1 MKKYS
6 QGHDNASGSFHQR
19 LNAYALAASSA
30 GVTLLALAEPST
42 AEIIYTP
49 AHHVIADRGSYR
61 LDLNHDGTTD
71 LTIQNNYVHSC
82 TTDSCHTSED
92 LVTKLSETNQVVY
105 NFYGAVALKKGMQI
119 GHGKAFRGGA
129 ERMVNVNSLSYPMGS
144 WINVKSRYLGIKFK
158 IKGQIH
164 YGWARLNVQVEMP
177 LTITA
182 TLTGYAY
189 ETIPGKSIKT
199 GQTFDILPPAPDSLS
214 PDDPG
219 PGASLTNP
227 IPDNSQPAS
236 LGLLALGAPG
246 LAIWRREESVDAKP

>member
-1 MKKYS
+1 MIMKKYS
-6 QGHDNASGSFHQR
+6 QDHENTSGSFHQL

-30 GVTLLALAEPST
+30 GVTLLALAEPSA

-82 TTDSCHTSED
+82 TGDSCRTSEA
-92 LVTKLSETNQVVY
+92 LVTKLSGTNQVVY

-119 GHGKAFRGGA
+119 GDEKAFHGGA
-129 ERMVNVNSLSYPMGS
+129 ERMVDVNYSFTYPMGS
-144 WINVKSRYLGIKFK
+144 WINVKNRYLGIKFK

-164 YGWARLNVQVEMP
+164 YGWARLNVRVEMP

-189 ETIPGKSIKT
+189 ETVPNKPIVAGKTEGPDVVTVEPG
-199 GQTFDILPPAPDSLS
+199 SL
-214 PDDPG
+214 
-219 PGASLTNP
+219 AR
-227 IPDNSQPAS
+227 
-236 LGLLALGAPG
+236 LAVG
-246 LAIWRREESVDAKP
+246 KQ